1 MSTRIQR
8 IGSDIDTEF
17 PRLDSRHFALHM
29 TRKHSLSRRASRVSR
44 HRFKIL
50 VSHQPQGV
58 HPGLTRHPIA
68 DWTMIQSEH
77 KWSNEKY
84 ALLKSMDERHRSL
97 WFSHRK
103 DEPFI
108 DWQQLVSRD
117 SEEKPIS
124 GNNKTKDWKER
135 TEFAKSIGLPD
146 VPSQTVDS
154 FNQLYGLLDSIM
166 NHDSEHDSV
175 TSVRRIRRG

>member
-1 MSTRIQR
+1 
-8 IGSDIDTEF
+8 
-17 PRLDSRHFALHM
+17 
-29 TRKHSLSRRASRVSR
+29 
-44 HRFKIL
+44 
-50 VSHQPQGV
+50 
-58 HPGLTRHPIA
+58 
-68 DWTMIQSEH
+68 MIQSEH